1 MPVIARTL
9 GLALVLSLG
18 FFQSATA
25 DTLLLDALRDGE
37 DQAEQQPQRGLT
49 KEQVEARFGEPQ
61 TRRDTVGDPPIT
73 RWDYDGFSVYFEYD
87 RVLRAV
93 QQR

>member
-9 GLALVLSLG
+9 GTALFLSLG
-18 FFQSATA
+18 FVQPAAA

-37 DQAEQQPQRGLT
+37 GEIDRQLQRGLT
-49 KEQVEARFGEPQ
+49 KDQVEAHFGEPQ
-61 TRRDTVGDPPIT
+61 TRRDAVGDPPIT
-73 RWDYDGFSVYFEYD
+73 RWDYDSFSVYFEYD

>member
-1 MPVIARTL
+1 MPAIVRIL
-9 GLALVLSLG
+9 GVALILSLG
-18 FFQSATA
+18 FLQPVAA
-25 DTLLLDALRDGE
+25 DRLLIETLRDDEGELE
-37 DQAEQQPQRGLT
+37 DQLQRGLT
-49 KEQVEARFGEPQ
+49 KEQVESRLGAPDA
-61 TRRDTVGDPPIT
+61 RRDAVGDPPIT